1 MLAESFEAQHRSN
14 LIGMSI
20 LPLEFHPGD
29 TCASLNL
36 TGREIYSIE
45 YNIYD
50 ADKLATIKVNRN
62 YSKTN
67 RLLRFFLA

>member
-1 MLAESFEAQHRSN
+1 
-14 LIGMSI
+14 MSI

-29 TCASLNL
+29 TCVSLNL

-50 ADKLATIKVNRN
+50 SNKLATIKVMKKKNQKSFEN
-62 YSKTN
+62 KTIF
-67 RLLRFFLA
+67 LFF